1 MGVWFAR
8 RQEAGVGGEK
18 GCSSPGPTPIPWAG
32 GMEWEE
38 LKCGGA
44 DFRGVQSQSWIHPKL
59 PPSAPRN
66 LKKLA
71 FETSPVPQNQP

>member
-18 GCSSPGPTPIPWAG
+18 GCSSPSPTPIPWAG
-32 GMEWEE
+32 GMEWEG

-44 DFRGVQSQSWIHPKL
+44 GFSGVQ
-59 PPSAPRN
+59 
-66 LKKLA
+66 
-71 FETSPVPQNQP
+71 F